1 MASGEI
7 VLCGLDFSDLSK
19 QELALSIEVCEAFQ
33 AKLVLHHNLAAAGPG
48 FTRVWEWNEVHR
60 ADAESSNAA
69 ADRLREI
76 LAGVPATVDVE
87 ASISSG
93 PTAALVLQLAQSL
106 PASLVILGS
115 HGWSTADHASVTERV
130 LESCPCPVLTVN
142 EETDAVRRFR
152 LRADAGGTIRAAVAL
167 DLSAG
172 LRWPLE
178 YAFALARRLP
188 ALHLDL
194 LHVRPDERGLEG
206 AGRSRRELESRIPLE
221 LAERVDVYVQE
232 GDQIEEIVR
241 FTQERRSSFVL
252 MGEHARSFFR
262 RFFTRDTAREV
273 LHRATC
279 PVWFVPPGAKPL
291 GAP

>member
-1 MASGEI
+1 MASSEI
-7 VLCGLDFSDLSK
+7 VLCGLDFSDLSR
-19 QELALSIEVCEAFQ
+19 QELALSVEVCEAFQ
-33 AKLVLHHNLAAAGPG
+33 ARLVLHHNLAAAGPG

-69 ADRLREI
+69 AQRLGEL
-76 LAGVPATVDVE
+76 LAELPPGLAAE

-93 PTAALVLQLAQSL
+93 PPAALVVQLAQSL

-115 HGWSTADHASVTERV
+115 HGWSTPDHASVTERV

-142 EETDAVRRFR
+142 EATDAVQRFR
-152 LRADAGGTIRAAVAL
+152 LRPRAGEEIRAAVAL

-172 LRWPLE
+172 LRWPLD

-188 ALHLDL
+188 TLHLDL
-194 LHVRPDERGLEG
+194 VHVRPDERGLEG
-206 AGRSRRELESRIPLE
+206 AGRSRRELESRIPLD

-241 FTQERRSSFVL
+241 FTEERRSSFVL

-273 LHRATC
+273 LHRASC
-279 PVWFVPPGAKPL
+279 PVWFVPPGAKL
-291 GAP
+291 IGAG